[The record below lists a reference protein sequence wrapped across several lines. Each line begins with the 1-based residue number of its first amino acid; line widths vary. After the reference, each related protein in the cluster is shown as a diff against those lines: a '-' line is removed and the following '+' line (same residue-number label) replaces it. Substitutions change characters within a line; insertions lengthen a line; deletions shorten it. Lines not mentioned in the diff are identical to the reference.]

1 MLAESSPAG
10 LVAPGAPL
18 VGITGPR
25 LHAAEIA
32 TTPAILRHAWV
43 DAHYAFYPQAVVRA
57 GGLPVHLARE
67 ADPAAIVARLDA
79 LVVAGGQDVDPRAY
93 GSQPTTANSRLDPQR
108 DAFEIGLIAAAL
120 ERDVPL
126 LGICRGAQLINVA
139 LGGTLVEDLRAVQ
152 GIDHTLVLYPP
163 DARVHAVACQPGS
176 RLHDLHGDTLEV
188 NSFHHQGIGQL
199 GAGIAV
205 SGVAPD
211 STIEA
216 IEVEASR
223 WAIGVQWHPEMLPGT
238 DPLFERL
245 VEEATHDE
253 ARRERLERSTR

>member
-1 MLAESSPAG
+1 MLARSSAV
-10 LVAPGAPL
+10 LAASGAPL
-18 VGITGPR
+18 VGVTGPR
-25 LHAAEIA
+25 MHAAEVA

-43 DAHYAFYPQAVVRA
+43 DVHYACYPHAVARA
-57 GGLPVHLARE
+57 GGLPVHVARE
-67 ADPAAIVARLDA
+67 ADPAAIVGRLDA

-93 GSQPTTANSRLDPQR
+93 GSQPTAGNTRLDPQR
-108 DAFEIGLIAAAL
+108 DAFEIGLVVAAL
-120 ERDVPL
+120 EQDVPL

-176 RLHDLHGDTLEV
+176 LLHDVHGDTLEV

-199 GAGIAV
+199 GAGVAA

-211 STIEA
+211 GTIEA
-216 IEVEASR
+216 IEVESAT